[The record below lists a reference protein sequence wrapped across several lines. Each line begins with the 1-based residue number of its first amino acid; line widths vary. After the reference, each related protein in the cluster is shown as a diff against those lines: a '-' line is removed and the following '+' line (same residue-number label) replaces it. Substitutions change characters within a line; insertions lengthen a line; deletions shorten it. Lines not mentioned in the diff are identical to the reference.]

1 MNRIMPAVR
10 TVAIVTA
17 QTNVWSVNIS
27 VLNFI
32 LIKLIV
38 ISNLNLLFPE
48 LNSNVG
54 FFKRFNCTN
63 ELVNVCYL
71 DSD

>member
-17 QTNVWSVNIS
+17 QTNVWSINIP

-54 FFKRFNCTN
+54 FF
-63 ELVNVCYL
+63 
-71 DSD
+71 

>member
-54 FFKRFNCTN
+54 FLRGSTVLMNW
-63 ELVNVCYL
+63 
-71 DSD
+71 

>member
-17 QTNVWSVNIS
+17 QTNVWSINIP

-54 FFKRFNCTN
+54 FLRGSTVLMNW
-63 ELVNVCYL
+63 
-71 DSD
+71 